1 MPLPGYEVG
10 VVDQQQGRTATASTS
25 TTFLVSFAHQGPTDA
40 PVLIRTPRQLTEVF
54 GPEVPYSALHTY
66 FEFLKREGAGA
77 IYVKRLVG
85 PDAAAAH
92 VTLNDADGDPSVSFT
107 ASSVGEWANGATGG
121 LSLDPEATATPGE
134 VKLLLKLA
142 GSTVAVSPTVT
153 NVAGLAGWTTKYGG
167 LNVLGTALPAAAAPA
182 PLAGGDDDRENATPL
197 EWADAEAAIRA
208 DYGPGQLVLA
218 GNDDL
223 LVHVAAL
230 EHGDTRNR
238 YALLDAPVDT
248 VDEIEE
254 HALTLR
260 LAGNGRHGSLVT
272 PPLVAPTGVS
282 TTTVPASLL
291 VAATNAR
298 TDVAEGPGQ
307 PGAGIYGEA
316 QYALDVTV
324 RYTDAER
331 ERLNNA
337 GVIVIQMVN
346 GKPRVYGNRS
356 LADPVSEPGNQYMA
370 GSRVIMGLKYE
381 LGQVLEQYVLRRID
395 AGGRLLAQLADD
407 LAAVC
412 ERWRVREDLFGNTP
426 AEAYSV
432 DTGPDVN
439 DPVDLAAGQ
448 LSAAVAVRIPGVA
461 ERVVLTIT
469 KVATGDQIAA

>member
-1 MPLPGYEVG
+1 
-10 VVDQQQGRTATASTS
+10 
-25 TTFLVSFAHQGPTDA
+25 
-40 PVLIRTPRQLTEVF
+40 
-54 GPEVPYSALHTY
+54 
-66 FEFLKREGAGA
+66 
-77 IYVKRLVG
+77 
-85 PDAAAAH
+85 
-92 VTLNDADGDPSVSFT
+92 VSFT
-107 ASSVGEWANGATGG
+107 ANSVGEWANGATGG

-167 LNVLGTALPAAAAPA
+167 LNVLGTELPAVGAPA
-182 PLAGGDDDRENATPL
+182 PLIGGDDDRENVTAL

-218 GNDDL
+218 GNHDL

-230 EHGDTRNR
+230 EHGDARNR

-272 PPLVAPTGVS
+272 PPLI
-282 TTTVPASLL
+282 
-291 VAATNAR
+291 AR
-298 TDVAEGPGQ
+298 TDASQGPGQ
-307 PGAGIYGEA
+307 PGAGIFGEA
-316 QYALDVTV
+316 LHALDVTV
-324 RYTDAER
+324 RYTDPER

-337 GVIVIQMVN
+337 GVIVVQMVN

-356 LADPVSEPGNQYMA
+356 LADPITEPGNEFMA
-370 GSRVIMGLKYE
+370 GSRVIMGLRYE

-412 ERWRVREDLFGNTP
+412 ERWRIREDLDGLTP
-426 AEAYSV
+426 ADAYSV

-439 DPVDLAAGQ
+439 DPEDVKAGVIAA
-448 LSAAVAVRIPGVA
+448 SVSVRIPGVA

-469 KVATGDQIAA
+469 KVATGDKIAA